1 MEDFAEML
9 NIEMLKIGEDTT
21 LANLKNELKINDLY
35 YR

>member
-9 NIEMLKIGEDTT
+9 NIEMFKIGEQTT
-21 LANLKNELKINDLY
+21 LTNLKSELKINELY